1 MKKSAVFFL
10 VLLMTTGPA
19 FSQEKAVKKAEKVEK
34 VVETK
39 APIETEKTIV
49 GDQMYSEITIE
60 DFETTPFTDKDIKFA
75 KTNEQQAGI
84 AIRDEFPAPI
94 PNSKKYLGIKIYGK
108 KGDTL
113 TINFPKKLT
122 IDKYCRSI
130 AIWVYGKNFS
140 GELSLFI
147 TDAEGKAVRLS
158 FGKLN
163 FLGWRKLPVKLTDR
177 ITQQDKYLT
186 KKLALT
192 LNKLIYQPASAERLP
207 LWNYF
212 YIDDITAQV
221 REKYTD
227 RQSDEW

>member
-1 MKKSAVFFL
+1 MKKSAVF
-10 VLLMTTGPA
+10 LLILFMSIGTA
-19 FSQEKAVKKAEKVEK
+19 FSQEKAEKKAEKTAEV
-34 VVETK
+34 K
-39 APIETEKTIV
+39 APVETEKSID
-49 GDQMYSEITIE
+49 GDHKYSEITNE
-60 DFETTPFTDKDIKFA
+60 DFETTPYSDKDISYA

-84 AIRDEFPAPI
+84 SIRDEFPAPI
-94 PNSKKYLGIKIYGK
+94 PNSKKYLGVKIYGK
-108 KGDTL
+108 RGDTL
-113 TINFPKKLT
+113 TINFPRKLT
-122 IDKYCRSI
+122 IEKYCRSI

-163 FLGWRKLPVKLTDR
+163 FLGWRKLTVRLTDR
-177 ITQQDKYLT
+177 VTQQDKYLT

-192 LNKLIYQPASAERLP
+192 LNKLLYQPASAERLP

-212 YIDDITAQV
+212 YVDDITAQV